1 MPIDFQE
8 QRIRFESDTGGPRT
22 LTREFEFPSRVRK
35 AVSLINGF
43 HAAFT
48 NSEHPLHRLEINTR
62 AVVDEEDVEVTATFA
77 LRDRSG
83 TFDDDYEGFIDVVV
97 LVDRV

>member
-8 QRIRFESDTGGPRT
+8 HRIRFESAKGGPRT
-22 LTREFEFPSRVRK
+22 ETHKFEFPSTVRR

-43 HAAFT
+43 HVAFT
-48 NSEHPLHRLEINTR
+48 NSEHPLHQQEINTR
-62 AVVDEEDVEVTATFA
+62 ALIDEEDVEVTATFA

-83 TFDDDYEGFIDVVV
+83 TFDDAYEGFIDVVV